1 MGRAIGNAMPQDHRL
16 TLIDY
21 WRSGTSHRT
30 RIALEL
36 KGLSYERRAVDLRAG
51 EQRRD
56 DYLALNPQGFAPTL
70 IVDGEPLTQSP
81 AILEWL
87 EETYP
92 QPPLLPATPVERAH
106 VRAIAAAVACDIH
119 PLGNLRV
126 LSYLRH
132 DMAQDDE
139 VVRRFACRWIED
151 GLAAVERLIDRGPG
165 GPWVWGPAP
174 TLADCCLVPQLYA
187 AVDRYGL
194 SLAPRLSTIAQ
205 AAETHPAFIAAHPKN
220 QPGAPH

>member
-1 MGRAIGNAMPQDHRL
+1 MPDPAHL

-36 KGLSYERRAVDLRAG
+36 KGLKYARRHVDLRAG
-51 EQRRD
+51 AQQSAENR
-56 DYLALNPQGFAPTL
+56 AHNPQALVPTL
-70 IVDGEPLTQSP
+70 IIDGQDLTQSP

-92 QPPLLPATPVERAH
+92 EPPLLPAEPLARAR

-119 PLGNLRV
+119 PLGNMRV
-126 LSYLRH
+126 LKYLREELG
-132 DMAQDDE
+132 QDDKAAAA
-139 VVRRFACRWIED
+139 FARRWIAD
-151 GLAAVERLIDRGPG
+151 GFAAIEQLIKAGPG
-165 GPWVWGPAP
+165 GPWAWGPAP

-187 AVDRYGL
+187 ATDRYSVEL
-194 SLAPRLSTIAQ
+194 SPRLAEIA
-205 AAETHPAFIAAHPKN
+205 AAAAAHPAFIAAHPKN
-220 QPGAPH
+220 QPDAPQD

>member
-1 MGRAIGNAMPQDHRL
+1 L

-36 KGLSYERRAVDLRAG
+36 KGLGYERRAVDLRAG
-51 EQRRD
+51 EQRGA
-56 DYLALNPQGFAPTL
+56 DYLALNPQGLAPTL
-70 IVDGEPLTQSP
+70 IVDGVPLTQSP

-87 EETYP
+87 EETWP
-92 QPPLLPATPVERAH
+92 EPPLLPGDPIDRAH

-132 DMAQDDE
+132 EMAQDDE
-139 VVRRFACRWIED
+139 VVARFARRWIED
-151 GLAAVERLIDRGPG
+151 GLAAVERLIERGPG
-165 GPWVWGPAP
+165 GPWAWGAAP

-187 AVDRYGL
+187 AVDRYGTSL
-194 SLAPRLSTIAQ
+194 SPRLADV
-205 AAETHPAFIAAHPKN
+205 AAAADAHPAFVAAHPRS
-220 QPGAPH
+220 QPDAPRER